1 MDNSYV
7 LVLLSGSW
15 KGHPCFGC
23 FSAAGKIG
31 PSRTVKVL
39 SKCTFVCLHVL
50 TRIRGVDVDQ
60 CTELSWFNLFQY
72 INLLRKGALQLGAR
86 LPLLTVK
93 LISEREQLGGYA
105 DISIDKNAHCTNN

>member
-7 LVLLSGSW
+7 LLLLSGSW

-23 FSAAGKIG
+23 FLATGKIG
-31 PSRTVKVL
+31 PTSTAEVL
-39 SKCTFVCLHVL
+39 SWCSFVCLHVL
-50 TRIRGVDVDQ
+50 TRIGGVYVDQ
-60 CTELSWFNLFQY
+60 CTELSWFNVFHY

-86 LPLLTVK
+86 LPLLIVK
-93 LISEREQLGGYA
+93 LINGREQLWGYA

>member
-7 LVLLSGSW
+7 LLLLSGSW

-31 PSRTVKVL
+31 PNSTAEVL
-39 SKCTFVCLHVL
+39 SKCSFVCLHVL
-50 TRIRGVDVDQ
+50 TRIGGVDVDQ
-60 CTELSWFNLFQY
+60 CTKLSWFNLFQH

-86 LPLLTVK
+86 LPLFIVK
-93 LISEREQLGGYA
+93 LINGREQLWGYA
-105 DISIDKNAHCTNN
+105 DISIDKNAHCTDN